1 MDLTLIVFIVFFAL
15 GLALFIYGMYVLL
28 RSKET
33 REERLIKAAGF
44 SFVANWLLF
53 LPVETL
59 RSVGEK
65 FNFLD
70 LLEGI
75 FSSLIKNF
83 GVYFGNGLD
92 RASIDAYPVFS
103 DVYAVLQ
110 LVISSVLLIIA
121 AGFLIGIMDGP
132 VQYLKMMLGKKRD
145 IYIFSECNEKT
156 LSVAESL
163 YEKSGILKK
172 KTDNKQRKQL
182 LIFSAGLDDISV
194 YEKKKIKEMGGVFVK
209 DSLRDILIRM
219 KSSTPKIEVFLF
231 AKEEEKN
238 LEKLGDVLQTV
249 KDDCSASVRV
259 FVELTET
266 PWCVFNDVLDRYGY
280 DNNQMERVIINF
292 VRDEESFV
300 YNDLYRNSIF
310 EHAIPSANIM
320 NINYDPAFER
330 MINETR
336 TKKKRKEIEKKLAVD
351 KKIAK
356 ENEEDIKK
364 EIENSISREMERF
377 EPLVRKTNITALPIK
392 DIHCLIVGVNSL
404 NIEMLKALLHLG
416 QMPGYRLHIDMFDES
431 DRLSEIQYAVREL
444 EEDVDRYG
452 DAVYH
457 FRYEKNVN
465 PFSVEFERM
474 IQERYRDFTFVFV
487 NVGNDLNNVNIAMK
501 INSIGYRLHRS
512 GQYRIQAFIENKSVC
527 DRWKPELLYGID
539 LVGDLKARYNYDY
552 IVLSD
557 IEKASK
563 EIHDVRYKGA
573 KSWASYCNDEYNRHS
588 VFARTLSF
596 KYKVQVVDDDFE
608 GDYSVV
614 SLCPTW
620 LCYEHMRWNMYTRTV
635 GYDYDAY
642 GLLTKENKYDKKI
655 RNLARV
661 HQDLIL
667 YQDLELDVQLQDGL
681 ELTDEIVKILKTKED
696 DTSQDKAITE

>member
-163 YEKSGILKK
+163 YEKARNLKSITSNK
-172 KTDNKQRKQL
+172 KQSDDKKSKQL
-182 LIFSAGLDDISV
+182 LIFSAGLEELSV
-194 YEKKKIKEMGGVFVK
+194 SEKKKIKEMGGVFVK
-209 DSLRDILIRM
+209 DTLRDILIRM

-238 LEKLGDVLQTV
+238 LEKLGDVLQTI
-249 KDDCSASVRV
+249 KDDCNANVRV

-266 PWCVFNDVLDRYGY
+266 PWCVFDSVLDRYDY
-280 DNNQMERVIINF
+280 KENQKERVIINF

-310 EHAIPSANIM
+310 EHAISSENELSIDY
-320 NINYDPAFER
+320 NSTFES

-336 TKKKRKEIEKKLAVD
+336 AKKKRKENEKKTEGV
-351 KKIAK
+351 
-356 ENEEDIKK
+356 EP
-364 EIENSISREMERF
+364 F
-377 EPLVRKTNITALPIK
+377 EPLVRKTNRSALPIK